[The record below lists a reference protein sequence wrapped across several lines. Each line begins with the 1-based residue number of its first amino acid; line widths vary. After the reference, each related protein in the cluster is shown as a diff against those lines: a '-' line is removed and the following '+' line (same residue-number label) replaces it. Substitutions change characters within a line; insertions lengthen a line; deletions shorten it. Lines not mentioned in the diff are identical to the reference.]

1 MPATV
6 RQTLNKNLARQFL
19 ADVIG
24 TEKEFYIGIGKSDV
38 FPNAVVD
45 GETIVD
51 YPYPPSDSNLEENEF
66 RHGLQSIKKVE
77 GAIFAVKRNNWVSEK
92 IYDEWSDTKNTED
105 DREFYVLNDAKEVYV
120 CLESGRDAQGQIVSS
135 TVKPSYCELNV
146 DYTKPFRTNDT
157 DAAAGSGYVWK
168 FLFKLTPQQIYQ
180 FLSSNH
186 VPVSLTGPVSNCDNS
201 AIEDLQMNVI
211 NAAVKGEIIRCE
223 VTSKGSG
230 YTTTPTVEVKGDG
243 LDAAAVATM
252 VGGEI
257 VKITMTNY
265 GSGYTRASFVL
276 DGTPTTE
283 CETRAVITKHMGNDP
298 VDDLKTSSVMLNI
311 KPDGT
316 EGNTFIVE
324 NEFRQIGV
332 LQDPLK
338 PDDTPYTEVSGKVL
352 PVLHLD
358 ANSPFSSGSVLRG
371 LTNGAEAYVNESV
384 NNFVYYHQNES
395 TGFLSFGIGE
405 IVEQVG
411 TSLQQTVTGLTDQPE
426 IDRHSGQVLYVENRY
441 RIIRDAE
448 QQEDIKV
455 VITI

>member
-6 RQTLNKNLARQFL
+6 RQTLNQTLARQFL

-51 YPYPPSDSNLEENEF
+51 YPYLPADGNLEESEF
-66 RHGLQSIKKVE
+66 RHNLQSIKKVE
-77 GAIFAVKRNNWVSEK
+77 GAIIVAKRNNWVSDA
-92 IYDEWSDTKNTED
+92 IYHEWSDVKNAEED
-105 DREFYVLNDAKEVYV
+105 TAFYVLNDAKEVYV
-120 CLESGRDAQGQIVSS
+120 CLETGRDGDGNIVTS

-146 DYTKPFRTNDT
+146 DYTRPFRTSD
-157 DAAAGSGYVWK
+157 GYVWK
-168 FLFKLTPQQIYQ
+168 FLYKLTPQQIFQY
-180 FLSSNH
+180 LSSNH

-230 YTTTPTVEVKGDG
+230 YTTTPTVTVVGDG
-243 LDAAAVATM
+243 DGNATAEATV

-257 VKITMTNY
+257 VKITMINY

-283 CETRAVITKHMGNDP
+283 CETRAVITRYMGNDP
-298 VDDLKTSSVMLNI
+298 VDDLKTSSIMLNI

-316 EGNTFIVE
+316 EGNTFIVD

-332 LQDPLK
+332 LQDPTK
-338 PDDTPYTEVSGKVL
+338 PDGTPYTEVSGKVL

-358 ANSPFSSGSVLRG
+358 ANSPFSSGSVIRG

-384 NNFVYYHQNES
+384 DNFVYYHQNES
-395 TGFLSFGIGE
+395 TGFLPFDIGE

-411 TSLQQTVTGLTDQPE
+411 TSLQQTVTGSTQSPE
-426 IDRHSGQVLYVENRY
+426 IDRHSGDVLYIENRY

>member
-6 RQTLNKNLARQFL
+6 RQSLNINLARQFL

-24 TEKEFYIGIGKSDV
+24 TEKEYYIGIGKSDV
-38 FPNAVVD
+38 FPTAVVD
-45 GETIVD
+45 GETKVD
-51 YPYPPSDSNLEENEF
+51 YPYLPVDSNLEESEF
-66 RHGLQSIKKVE
+66 RHNLQSIKKVE
-77 GAIFAVKRNNWVSEK
+77 GAIFVAKRNNWVLDK
-92 IYDEWSDTKNTED
+92 IYEEWSDTKSTEGDNT
-105 DREFYVLNDAKEVYV
+105 FYVLNDAKEVYV
-120 CLESGRDAQGQIVSS
+120 CLETGRDGNGNVVPS

-146 DYTKPFRTNDT
+146 DYTVPFRTSD
-157 DAAAGSGYVWK
+157 GYVWK
-168 FLFKLTPQQIYQ
+168 FLYKLTPQQIFQ

-211 NAAVKGEIIRCE
+211 NAAVKGEVIRCE
-223 VTSKGSG
+223 IVNKGSG
-230 YTTTPTVEVKGDG
+230 YATTPTVTVVGDG
-243 LDAAAVATM
+243 TGATAVATM

-257 VKITMTNY
+257 VKITMTSY
-265 GSGYTRASFVL
+265 GSGYSRASFVI

-283 CETRAVITKHMGNDP
+283 CVGRAVITPHMGNDP
-298 VDDLKTSSVMLNI
+298 VEDLKTSSIMLNI

-332 LQDPLK
+332 IQDPTK
-338 PDDTPYTEVSGKVL
+338 PDGTPYTEVSGKVMS
-352 PVLHLD
+352 VIHLN
-358 ANSPFSSGSVLRG
+358 ATSPFTSGNVIRG
-371 LTNGAEAYVNESV
+371 VTSGAEAYINESYDNYV
-384 NNFVYYHQNES
+384 LYHQNQS
-395 TGFLSFGIGE
+395 TGFTPFVIGE
-405 IVEQVG
+405 AVEQVG
-411 TSLQQTVTGLTDQPE
+411 TSLQQTITGLTAKQE
-426 IDRHSGQVLYVENRY
+426 IDRYSGDVLYVENRY

>member
-6 RQTLNKNLARQFL
+6 RQSLNRNLARQFL

-38 FPNAVVD
+38 FPTAVVE
-45 GETIVD
+45 GETVVD
-51 YPYPPSDSNLEENEF
+51 YPYLPLDSNLEESEF
-66 RHGLQSIKKVE
+66 RHNLQSIKKVE
-77 GAIFAVKRNNWVSEK
+77 GAIFVAKRNNWVTDK
-92 IYDEWSDTKNTED
+92 IYDEWSDTKNFEED
-105 DREFYVLNDAKEVYV
+105 TTFYVLNDAKEVYV
-120 CLESGRDAQGQIVSS
+120 CLETGRDGDGNLVSS

-146 DYTKPFRTNDT
+146 DYTKPFRTSD
-157 DAAAGSGYVWK
+157 GYVWK
-168 FLFKLTPQQIYQ
+168 FLYKLTPQQIYQ
-180 FLSSNH
+180 YLSSNH

-201 AIEDLQMNVI
+201 AVEDLQLNVI
-211 NAAVKGEIIRCE
+211 NSSIKGEIIRCE
-223 VTSKGSG
+223 VVNKGSG
-230 YTTTPTVEVKGDG
+230 YTAAPTITVVGDG
-243 LDAAAVATM
+243 DGNATAVATV

-257 VKITMTNY
+257 VKVTMTDY

-276 DGTPTTE
+276 DGAYTTE
-283 CETRAVITKHMGNDP
+283 SELRAVITPHMGNDP

-332 LQDPLK
+332 LQDPTK
-338 PDDTPYTEVSGKVL
+338 PDGTPYTEVSGKVM
-352 PVLHLD
+352 PVIHLN
-358 ANSPFSSGSVLRG
+358 ANSPFTSGSVVRG
-371 LTNGAEAYVNESV
+371 LTSYAEAYVNESFDNYV
-384 NNFVYYHQNES
+384 VYHQNES
-395 TGFLSFGIGE
+395 TGFIPFEVGE
-405 IVEQVG
+405 AIEQVG
-411 TSLQQTVTGLTDQPE
+411 TTLQQTIVGLTDQVE
-426 IDRHSGQVLYVENRY
+426 IDRHSGQVLYIENRH

>member
-6 RQTLNKNLARQFL
+6 RQSLNRNLARQFL

-38 FPNAVVD
+38 FPTAVVD
-45 GETIVD
+45 GETVAD
-51 YPYPPSDSNLEENEF
+51 YPYLPVDGNLEENEF

-77 GAIFAVKRNNWVSEK
+77 GAIIVAKRNNWVTDK
-92 IYDEWSDTKNTED
+92 IFDEWSEVKSTEE
-105 DREFYVLNDAKEVYV
+105 DRSFYVLNDAKEVYV
-120 CLESGRDAQGQIVSS
+120 CLETGRDGDGNLVSS

-146 DYTKPFRTNDT
+146 DYTKPFRTSD
-157 DAAAGSGYVWK
+157 GYVWK

-180 FLSSNH
+180 YLSSNH

-201 AIEDLQMNVI
+201 AVEDLQMNVI

-223 VTSKGSG
+223 VTNKGSG

-243 LDAAAVATM
+243 NGATAVATM

-265 GSGYTRASFVL
+265 GSGYSRASFVL
-276 DGTPTTE
+276 DGTPTTK
-283 CETRAVITKHMGNDP
+283 CEARAVITRHMGNDP

-332 LQDPLK
+332 LQDPTK
-338 PDDTPYTEVSGKVL
+338 PDGTPYTEVSGKVL
-352 PVLHLD
+352 PVIHFT
-358 ANSPFSSGSVLRG
+358 ANSPFTSGAVIRG
-371 LTNGAEAYVNESV
+371 QISGAEAYVDESSS
-384 NNFVYYHQNES
+384 NFVYYHQNET
-395 TGFLSFGIGE
+395 TGFVAFQHGE
-405 IVEQVG
+405 PVSQVG
-411 TSLQQTVTGLTDQPE
+411 ADFPPQTIDGFTDQSE
-426 IDRHSGQVLYVENRY
+426 IDRHSGYVLYIENRH

>member
-6 RQTLNKNLARQFL
+6 RQTLNQTLARQFL

-51 YPYPPSDSNLEENEF
+51 YPYLPADGNLEESEF
-66 RHGLQSIKKVE
+66 RHNLQSIKKVE
-77 GAIFAVKRNNWVSEK
+77 GAIIVAKRNNWVSDA
-92 IYDEWSDTKNTED
+92 IYHEWSDVKNAEED
-105 DREFYVLNDAKEVYV
+105 TAFYVLNDAKEVYV
-120 CLESGRDAQGQIVSS
+120 CLETGRDGDGNLVAS
-135 TVKPSYCELNV
+135 TVKPSYCELNY
-146 DYTKPFRTNDT
+146 DYTRPFRTSD
-157 DAAAGSGYVWK
+157 GYVWK
-168 FLFKLTPQQIYQ
+168 FLYKLTPQQIFQY
-180 FLSSNH
+180 LSSNH

-230 YTTTPTVEVKGDG
+230 YTTTPTVTVVGDG
-243 LDAAAVATM
+243 DGNATAEATM
-252 VGGEI
+252 VDGEI
-257 VKITMTNY
+257 VKITMINY

-283 CETRAVITKHMGNDP
+283 CKTRAVITRHMGNDP

-332 LQDPLK
+332 LQDPLAL
-338 PDDTPYTEVSGKVL
+338 DGTPYTEISGKVMS
-352 PVLHLD
+352 VMHFETD
-358 ANSPFSSGSVLRG
+358 SPFSNGSLIRG
-371 LTNGAEAYVNESV
+371 QGEYPAEAYVNESV
-384 NNFVYYHQNES
+384 DQYLLYHQNEN
-395 TGFLSFGIGE
+395 TGFLPFQLGDVVKE
-405 IVEQVG
+405 VG
-411 TSLQQTVTGLTDQPE
+411 SDAEATVTGLTFRQE
-426 IDRHSGQVLYVENRY
+426 IDRYSGEVLYIENRY

>member
-6 RQTLNKNLARQFL
+6 RQTFNQTLARQFL

-38 FPNAVVD
+38 FPTAVVD

-51 YPYPPSDSNLEENEF
+51 YPYLPVDGNLEESEF
-66 RHGLQSIKKVE
+66 RHNLQSIKKVE
-77 GAIFAVKRNNWVSEK
+77 GAIIVAKRNNWVSDA
-92 IYDEWSDTKNTED
+92 IYHEWSDVKNAEED
-105 DREFYVLNDAKEVYV
+105 TAFYVLNDAKEVYV
-120 CLESGRDAQGQIVSS
+120 CLETGRDGDGNIVTS

-146 DYTKPFRTNDT
+146 DYTRPFRTSD
-157 DAAAGSGYVWK
+157 GYVWK
-168 FLFKLTPQQIYQ
+168 FLYKLTPQQIFQY
-180 FLSSNH
+180 LSSNH

-230 YTTTPTVEVKGDG
+230 YTTTPTVTVVGDG
-243 LDAAAVATM
+243 DGNATAVATM

-283 CETRAVITKHMGNDP
+283 CETRAVITRHMGNDP

-316 EGNTFIVE
+316 EGNTFIVD

-332 LQDPLK
+332 LQDPTK
-338 PDDTPYTEVSGKVL
+338 PDGTPYTEVSGKVL

-358 ANSPFSSGSVLRG
+358 ANSTFSSGSLIRG

-395 TGFLSFGIGE
+395 TGFIPFGVGE

-411 TSLQQTVTGLTDQPE
+411 TSLQQTVTGFTDQPE
-426 IDRHSGQVLYVENRY
+426 IDRHSGDVLYIENRY
-441 RIIRDAE
+441 RIIRDAQ